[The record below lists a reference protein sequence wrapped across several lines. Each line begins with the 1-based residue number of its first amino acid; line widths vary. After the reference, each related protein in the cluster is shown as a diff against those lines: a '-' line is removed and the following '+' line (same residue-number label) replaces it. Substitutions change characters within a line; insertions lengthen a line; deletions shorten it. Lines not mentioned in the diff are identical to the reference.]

1 MKLTD
6 IIARDCAKAAVSCSS
21 KKRLFEYL
29 CKLAHQHVPYIST
42 QVFLDVLCQREKL
55 GSTGIGHGLAIPH
68 GRVDGLRQTIGFL
81 LVNKTAIPFDAIDD
95 KNVDIFLFLLVPE
108 QTNQHHLQTLSTI
121 ADKLKNKDFCRQL
134 RNAKNNNELYQVI
147 NCEANN

>member
-6 IIARDCAKAAVSCSS
+6 IIARDCAKAAVSCNS

-29 CKLAHQHVPYIST
+29 CKLAHQHVPYISI
-42 QVFLDVLCQREKL
+42 QVFLDVLCHREKL

-68 GRVDGLRQTIGFL
+68 ARVDGLRQTIGFL

-108 QTNQHHLQTLSTI
+108 QTNQDHLQTLATI

-147 NCEANN
+147 NCEANH